1 MSGSTASPQDEL
13 TAPFSTVGRRI
24 PRCRRCPRD
33 LAGKERPHGSVRFN
47 PGSRRIRRGVEI
59 LVFGWIA
66 PYLTPVRGDELHLS
80 AGVIE
85 GKIISDA
92 DNAFRVESFA
102 GSIDVPAIVVRRRV
116 AAPARVDEYR
126 ALLSARDPDADRHT
140 GLARWCLD
148 RNLVKL
154 AGAHVS
160 DALRLDPTH
169 AEAREL
175 AGYVRLGEVWFRAGA
190 APGESADET
199 REQALVEEVRAGWQ
213 RRIHGLRD
221 AFLGAGA
228 GAGDGARTFDEGRS
242 QLLRIESPLA
252 IDGACTLLGEGPPRH
267 RELLAEFLG
276 KHRHDAAAAH
286 LVVLALTDPDAGVR
300 LSAAERLAGRRDSRV
315 TEVLRSA
322 LRCETDDVVRRAA
335 VALGRVADETAFD
348 DLVTALRTDA
358 FSGERKTLARIIR
371 QLGETFND
379 PMRSAVNDRVVETP
393 LTIAFPGLARR
404 VDLIDASASPPKA
417 QNRSEV
423 QEALIALTGVNH
435 GFDASAWRAWR
446 ETRRN
451 AAAKP

>member
-1 MSGSTASPQDEL
+1 MIVRFNPRS
-13 TAPFSTVGRRI
+13 RRI
-24 PRCRRCPRD
+24 PR
-33 LAGKERPHGSVRFN
+33 S
-47 PGSRRIRRGVEI
+47 VEI
-59 LVFGWIA
+59 FVFASIA
-66 PYLTPVRGDELHLS
+66 PYLALAPVRGDELHLS
-80 AGVIE
+80 TGVIE
-85 GKIISDA
+85 GKIVSDA

-126 ALLSARDPDADRHT
+126 ALLSARDPDADRHV

-148 RNLVKL
+148 RNLVRL

-190 APGESADET
+190 APGESVDET

-221 AFLGAGA
+221 AFLGAGE
-228 GAGDGARTFDEGRS
+228 GARSFEEGRAH
-242 QLLRIESPLA
+242 LLRIESPLA
-252 IDGACTLLGEGPPRH
+252 IDGACKLLGEGVPRH
-267 RELLAEFLG
+267 RALLTEFLG
-276 KHRHDAAAAH
+276 KHHHDDAAAVH

-300 LSAAERLAGRRDSRV
+300 LSAAEQLAVRRDSRV
-315 TEVLRSA
+315 TVVLRSA

-358 FSGERKTLARIIR
+358 FPGERKTLAEIIR

-379 PMRSAVNDRVVETP
+379 PVRSAVNDRVVETP
-393 LTIAFPGLARR
+393 PTIAFVGLARR
-404 VDLIDASASPPKA
+404 VDRFDASATPPKA

-435 GFDASAWRAWR
+435 GFDASAWREWR
-446 ETRRN
+446 ETRRK
-451 AAAKP
+451 AAAEP